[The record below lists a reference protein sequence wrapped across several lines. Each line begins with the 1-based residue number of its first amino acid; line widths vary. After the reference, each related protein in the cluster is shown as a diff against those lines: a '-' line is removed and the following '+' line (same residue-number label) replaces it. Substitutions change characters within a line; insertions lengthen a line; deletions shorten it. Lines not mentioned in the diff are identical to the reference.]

1 METGNN
7 LSLDK
12 GASGRESPFS
22 AVFQVLL
29 SSATKT
35 AGPTPTSHGGPSSPL
50 TRTGLF
56 TDLRGDG
63 THGQPVKGGMTED
76 SCSPKQENT
85 SLSLDGIAVPTGVSQ
100 NTAPF
105 PLPTA
110 APGGGAIAPHP
121 SGTRDTQ
128 DMHSQATTLGHPLS
142 SRSNTIA
149 SHDAAVVSQGMPSSM
164 LDQNGN
170 LRSVESEHL
179 DNIPSVD
186 GKFITPAM
194 ILSQECQKR
203 RFNPQFKEL
212 HDGNGRF
219 KCSVNLRGLV
229 VADTSTYNNPFEAK
243 SAISKK
249 ALLEVRKLPCE
260 DPAYKPAAIL
270 TKVVKQGMYA
280 KSPGFRRVR
289 TEKKTSLQQRR
300 NDQRT
305 GVTPLMQEHRVNRYQ
320 PPSDFSIDLYDSVGL
335 DSDQDFWIS
344 QVQQQFGHANG
355 PSNRIAQDPL
365 AARAFLEG
373 MALGVRL
380 GQSSIRHPEAY
391 TNAPFPVPRRSIT
404 QSRSDSDRYRERS
417 PATGRMS
424 RYARV
429 RSPIHRDNN

>member
-7 LSLDK
+7 MSLDK
-12 GASGRESPFS
+12 AASGR
-22 AVFQVLL
+22 
-29 SSATKT
+29 
-35 AGPTPTSHGGPSSPL
+35 
-50 TRTGLF
+50 GLF
-56 TDLRGDG
+56 TDLRGVG
-63 THGQPVKGGMTED
+63 PHGQPVTGGITED
-76 SCSPKQENT
+76 NCSLKQEIT
-85 SLSLDGIAVPTGVSQ
+85 SLSSDGIAASAGVSQ
-100 NTAPF
+100 NTAPV
-105 PLPTA
+105 PLSTA
-110 APGGGAIAPHP
+110 APGGGAIAPLCLPAHP
-121 SGTRDTQ
+121 SDTQ
-128 DMHSQATTLGHPLS
+128 DMHAQATTLEHPLS
-142 SRSNTIA
+142 SRFNTIA
-149 SHDAAVVSQGMPSSM
+149 SHNAAVLSQEMPGSAR
-164 LDQNGN
+164 DQNGN

-194 ILSQECQKR
+194 LLSQECQKR

-219 KCSVNLRGLV
+219 KCSVNLKGLV
-229 VADTSTYNNPFEAK
+229 VADTSTYSNPFEAK

-270 TKVVKQGMYA
+270 TKVVKQGMYGGVP

-320 PPSDFSIDLYDSVGL
+320 PPGDFSNDRYDSVGL
-335 DSDQDFWIS
+335 DSDQDFWLS

-365 AARAFLEG
+365 ASRAFLEG

-380 GQSSIRHPEAY
+380 GQSSIRHSEAY
-391 TNAPFPVPRRSIT
+391 TDAPFPVPRRSIT

-417 PATGRMS
+417 PATNRRS